1 MSDGRKKWENKVPG
15 GKNSGDKCGAAKNM
29 HLEMWIFFVIWSWIV
44 FATWASSTKLISRQ
58 KKSGSNAKAFHIF
71 RWIFFAIST
80 FAIIFLLIGRLT
92 TFNFNNDKNTPHL
105 DKQDY
110 EICIRREIGKK

>member
-1 MSDGRKKWENKVPG
+1 MQKLFTFSDGY
-15 GKNSGDKCGAAKNM
+15 
-29 HLEMWIFFVIWSWIV
+29 
-44 FATWASSTKLISRQ
+44 
-58 KKSGSNAKAFHIF
+58 
-71 RWIFFAIST
+71 FFAIST

-110 EICIRREIGKK
+110 EICIRREIGKKWIKVIIFLGNW

>member
-1 MSDGRKKWENKVPG
+1 MQKLFTFSDGY
-15 GKNSGDKCGAAKNM
+15 
-29 HLEMWIFFVIWSWIV
+29 
-44 FATWASSTKLISRQ
+44 
-58 KKSGSNAKAFHIF
+58 
-71 RWIFFAIST
+71 FFAIST